1 MKKHIRKTLPENIQM
16 IVTYQSKK
24 FSTKFNVKEKTEFYY
39 DKSNL
44 VFYGKCPNQTCTDDY
59 IGETDRRFKEIII
72 DHNKRDKTSHI
83 LKHYRE
89 EGRTQLWDKDFK
101 VLGNNSRSAFKRRLV
116 KLYSSVKTITSCKRK
131 TDTVAPL

>member
-1 MKKHIRKTLPENIQM
+1 M

-59 IGETDRRFKEIII
+59 IGETYRRFKEIII

-83 LKHYRE
+83 LTQYRE

-101 VLGNNSRSAFKRRLV
+101 VLGNNSRSAFKRKISEALFI
-116 KLYSSVKTITSCKRK
+116 S
-131 TDTVAPL
+131 